1 MMPCLK
7 DSLDPNNPPMIVG
20 PNPAQIPRFARTP
33 LTETIERGFEKLL
46 SPDKKPMDVSKKG
59 GLVLVPKKME

>member
-1 MMPCLK
+1 MSCLK
-7 DSLDPNNPPMIVG
+7 DSIDPNNPPMIVG
-20 PNPAQIPRFARTP
+20 PDPVQIPRFVRTP
-33 LTETIERGFEKLL
+33 LKAAIEGGFEKLL